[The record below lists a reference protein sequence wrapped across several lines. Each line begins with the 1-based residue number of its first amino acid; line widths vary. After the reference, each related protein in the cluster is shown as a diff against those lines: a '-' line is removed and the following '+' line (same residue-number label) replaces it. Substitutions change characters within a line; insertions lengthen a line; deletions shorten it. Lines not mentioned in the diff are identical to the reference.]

1 MILYYIEQRKFISFL
16 RSQSLDFSSG
26 IIDNSKVTTKSSVDK
41 TMEKFLALSAF
52 SFHLSLWYV
61 FQNYNKTNY
70 SWLTIEELSTKKTN
84 NIKKSD
90 SEYSLGLNRSDS
102 ISASLNQMGTP
113 CFMNWTVKDVFTILI
128 YENIDSILMMVSS
141 AAFAYYTMFKKY
153 DHTD

>member
-1 MILYYIEQRKFISFL
+1 
-16 RSQSLDFSSG
+16 
-26 IIDNSKVTTKSSVDK
+26 
-41 TMEKFLALSAF
+41 MEKLSALSAF

-70 SWLTIEELSTKKTN
+70 SWLTIEELSTQKNT

-90 SEYSLGLNRSDS
+90 SEYSLGLNRSES

-141 AAFAYYTMFKKY
+141 AAFAYYTMFKKF